1 MTVEG
6 NRNNDNICTSAASD
20 CATKSV
26 PNIRR
31 SHTVVMGPVPN
42 VPVYKYPLILSLVFS
57 FWSLAASLCHLSHS
71 HFLFV
76 LFRHITIFL
85 TFPKIANFFIMT
97 YCNEQTLKVTTTNT
111 TIWNLM
117 KAENIKIFLAYL
129 RNLWAHGRFD
139 YAKAKLDVTDNEG
152 ATPLVRKL

>member
-42 VPVYKYPLILSLVFS
+42 VPVYK
-57 FWSLAASLCHLSHS
+57 
-71 HFLFV
+71 
-76 LFRHITIFL
+76 HITIFL
-85 TFPKIANFFIMT
+85 AFPKIANFFIMT

-152 ATPLVRKL
+152 ATPLRLAARR